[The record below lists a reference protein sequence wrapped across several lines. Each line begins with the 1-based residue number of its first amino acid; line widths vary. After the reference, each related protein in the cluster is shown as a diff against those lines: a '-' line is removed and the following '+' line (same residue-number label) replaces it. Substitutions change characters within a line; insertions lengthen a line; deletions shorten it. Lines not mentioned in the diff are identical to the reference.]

1 MKTTIPCLLLLC
13 ILQNVVAQT
22 DYTRYRVDDPYMISM
37 RHSIMGV
44 EYSNPVIANKGAQFF
59 NDWANGEIILA
70 NGDLITGLRL
80 SYEKYRDQLLFQNE
94 DFISC
99 VICKTCIKAFKLY
112 DDNNKILASFVLK
125 KGITLPLEN
134 DSADCFFQTLVEG
147 EYSFF
152 AFRKAVILPDDFIL
166 ADDTRYYVFYKDRY
180 KKIRLRMKDLLN
192 VPFLD
197 KNRMKSIIT
206 ENRLRLNNNEQQ
218 FIKAISFY
226 NQ

>member
-1 MKTTIPCLLLLC
+1 MKTTIPCLLFLC
-13 ILQNVVAQT
+13 MLQNVVAQS

-37 RHSIMGV
+37 RLSIMGV
-44 EYSNPVIANKGAQFF
+44 EYSDPVIANKGAQFF

-112 DDNNKILASFVLK
+112 DDNNNILASFVLK
-125 KGITLPLEN
+125 KGITLPLEK

-152 AFRKAVILPDDFIL
+152 AFRKASILPDDFKL
-166 ADDTRYYVFYKDRY
+166 VDDPRYYIFHNNSY
-180 KKIRLRMKDLLN
+180 KKIRLKMQDLLN

-206 ENRLRLNNNEQQ
+206 ENGIKLKNNEQQ
-218 FIKAISFY
+218 FIKAISLY